1 MAQFINTKKE
11 QFLGFDYFK
20 QHYLPP
26 RQEFDF
32 RKHKKEI
39 SDFYSSFGF
48 EVSMAYA
55 DFFSKMWYQHFSDRF
70 MSDDVYYFYVLPALN
85 RFDFMKSYM
94 DKNGYDTLFPYC
106 NKPKSVVKN
115 INGHFFDGNNDPVS
129 MEDAVKM
136 VSSTKKDLIVK
147 PSIDSGCGVGI
158 GLIQSGSTKEKI
170 EEEFKTRGSDFIV
183 QERLLQSRQMSKLS
197 ESSLNTIRI
206 MTYRSRNDGI
216 IVINSTIRMG
226 GGSSFIDNAS
236 GGGGFCHI
244 YEDGMI
250 DSKVFR
256 YKTMEK
262 TTLEDFR
269 GVQPFVIPNYDSVK
283 ILVTNLHSR
292 LPYFDLVGWDI
303 AIDGNECPTFI
314 EMNLSAE
321 GGFAQMSNGPIF
333 GQYLEEVMSRTLQ
346 VEKEEARYM
355 TFTYPSGSHRFLK
368 L

>member
-1 MAQFINTKKE
+1 MAKPINTKKE

-20 QHYLPP
+20 RHYLPS

-39 SDFYSSFGF
+39 SEFYASYGF

-55 DFFSKMWYQHFSDRF
+55 DFFSRMWYPHFSDRF

-85 RFDFMKSYM
+85 RFDFIGAYM
-94 DKNGYDTLFPYC
+94 DKNGYDTLFPDC
-106 NKPKSVVKN
+106 NKPKSVIKN
-115 INGHFFDGNNDPVS
+115 INSLYFDKDNVPVS
-129 MEDAVKM
+129 MEEAVRI
-136 VSSTKKDLIVK
+136 VSGSKKDLIVK
-147 PSIDSGCGVGI
+147 PSIDSGCGVGV

-170 EEEFKTRGSDFIV
+170 EDDFRTRVSDFIV
-183 QERLLQSRQMSKLS
+183 QERIVQSRQMSRLN

-226 GGSSFIDNAS
+226 GASSFIDNAS

-244 YEDGMI
+244 YEDGSI
-250 DSKVFR
+250 DSNVFR
-256 YKTMEK
+256 YKTMERIS
-262 TTLEDFR
+262 LEDFR
-269 GVQPFVIPNYDSVK
+269 GIQPFVIPNYGLVK
-283 ILVTNLHSR
+283 SLVVNLHSR

-303 AIDGNECPTFI
+303 AIDEDECPTFI

-321 GGFAQMSNGPIF
+321 SGFAQMSDGPIF
-333 GQYLEEVMSRTLQ
+333 GPYLEEVMSRTLP
-346 VEKEEARYM
+346 VEKEDSLYM
-355 TFTYPSGSHRFLK
+355 TFTYPNGSHRFLK